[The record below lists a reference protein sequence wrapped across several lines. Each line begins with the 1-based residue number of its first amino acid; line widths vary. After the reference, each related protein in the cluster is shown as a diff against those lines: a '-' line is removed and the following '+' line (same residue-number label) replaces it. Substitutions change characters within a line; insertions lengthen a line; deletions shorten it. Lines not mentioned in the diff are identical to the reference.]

1 MATDNTPCT
10 VSRPKLDEMI
20 VSVNRRQ
27 DLLTIDNAF
36 TCQFPLSDLTYF
48 HANPTNIPV
57 MWLKQVAY
65 TDLLTLLEARLK
77 TCLDEMTIVWCL
89 AETGQL
95 AIVNDRSSLCAA
107 IMNHQHSGKHLI
119 QLYIVDDSGKVEKN
133 PGNNGSHS

>member
-1 MATDNTPCT
+1 MATDNTPGT
-10 VSRPKLDEMI
+10 VSLPKLDEMI

-27 DLLTIDNAF
+27 DHSSIDNAF

-48 HANPTNIPV
+48 HANSTNIPV
-57 MWLKQVAY
+57 MWLKQVGH
-65 TDLLTLLEARLK
+65 TDLKILLGTRPK

-95 AIVNDRSSLCAA
+95 AIVNDRSSLYAA

-119 QLYIVDDSGKVEKN
+119 QLYLVDDSGKVKKH
-133 PGNNGSHS
+133 PGEDGSDS